1 LPYKYNLKEAKKQV
15 VEIAAKEM
23 AREMFREYDS
33 YAVDLV
39 IMASVISL
47 IKRRKWGTG
56 KRATRIHQH
65 ISDIEQTLRE
75 VCERYEP
82 AFAMTALQMI
92 LDQYGIKYERKN
104 GKDRPA
110 KKNHEKKSYHKRRA
124 GQDFEKAQV
133 VACG

>member
-1 LPYKYNLKEAKKQV
+1 MKVRLPYKYALKEAKKQAM
-15 VEIAAKEM
+15 EAAAEER
-23 AREMFREYDS
+23 AREMFKDYDS

-65 ISDIEQTLRE
+65 IADIEQTLQE

-92 LDQYGIKYERKN
+92 LDQYGVKYERKS
-104 GKDRPA
+104 
-110 KKNHEKKSYHKRRA
+110 KN
-124 GQDFEKAQV
+124 D
-133 VACG
+133 